1 MKDIRQQWYDPVRK
15 VNVILVDATSAS
27 QNLVSAHLS
36 GPVSGYFLVK
46 ALCGASLLAT
56 ELTEQD
62 ETLVLQMKCT
72 GPLGGFNVECTAEGT
87 LRGYTE
93 RKVLDD
99 FDGVTEQPI
108 SKADFLAIVGE
119 RRLQV
124 SRTKPGVIVSQ
135 GVSNSLDG
143 YLAGSLQRK
152 ALIYTQASVSDE
164 AKVNTARGILIE
176 CMPDCADTS
185 VLAADPGDLSRS
197 PRAILTDL
205 GLKDAELKS
214 STPIKFACRCSAER
228 AKETLRALPESERA
242 ALPEKIDITCHMCGR
257 TFTVESR

>member
-1 MKDIRQQWYDPVRK
+1 MKDIREQWYDPVRK
-15 VNVILVDATSAS
+15 VNVVMVDATSAS
-27 QNLVSAHLS
+27 QSLVSAHLS

-56 ELTEQD
+56 ELSEKD

-72 GPLGGFNVECTAEGT
+72 GPLGGFNVECTASGT

-99 FDGVTEQPI
+99 FDGVTAQPI
-108 SKADFLAIVGE
+108 SKADFLTIVGE

-124 SRTKPGVIVSQ
+124 SRTKPGVILSQ
-135 GVSNSLDG
+135 GVSNSIDG

-152 ALIYTQASVSDE
+152 ALIYTQAFVSDE

-176 CMPDCADTS
+176 CMPDCEDTS
-185 VLAADPGDLSRS
+185 ILSADPGDLSRS
-197 PRAILTDL
+197 PRTILQQL
-205 GLKDAELKS
+205 GLKDAQFKA
-214 STPIKFACRCSAER
+214 STPIKFACRCNVER
-228 AKETLRALPESERA
+228 ARQTLSALPEEERA
-242 ALPEKIDITCHMCGR
+242 TLPDKIDITCHMCGR
-257 TFTVESR
+257 TFTVEKN